1 MNSLKKPKVTIWKLL
16 TQMRL
21 TVILGSL
28 IGFVA
33 FASFIGIEVTS
44 QSGFCD
50 SCHIMNDYYAS
61 WERSTHN
68 EVECLKCHLQPGF
81 TNYMVGKINGL
92 AQTVDCLVGRVGTKA
107 EATVFDVSCLRSE
120 CHSVD
125 KLLDEDIVFG
135 NVKFTHKGHIQ
146 TTIDGIHVTCGTCHN
161 HTHGEEHF
169 SVDNE
174 VCYTC
179 HFVKSDDAS
188 TGVVQ
193 NQCLDCHN
201 IPEGI
206 VTRGL
211 VTINHQ
217 DFVSYDASCEQSC
230 HKKQI
235 VHVSQVSEI
244 SCLHCHTFDKSH
256 SHGESS
262 EQLHAYHTESEKVE
276 CFACHGKVP
285 HGPDKTSTVATMM
298 NCENCHSNTHAVQQ
312 TIFSAEQAA
321 PHEEAVNKKILSPMF
336 LTHVECTGCH
346 VEQDIAEKGT
356 LNSMGTVARATPEA
370 CDTCHEPGTGQ
381 RYVPFWQKNIKSLYQ
396 QVQKQAETAEQRVAL
411 SQVKAIL
418 ESVRTDGSW
427 GVHNLKYTESLLLEA
442 KQLLNEIQSGV

>member
-146 TTIDGIHVTCGTCHN
+146 TA
-161 HTHGEEHF
+161 E
-169 SVDNE
+169 
-174 VCYTC
+174 
-179 HFVKSDDAS
+179 
-188 TGVVQ
+188 
-193 NQCLDCHN
+193 
-201 IPEGI
+201 P
-206 VTRGL
+206 
-211 VTINHQ
+211 VTITPMEKNI
-217 DFVSYDASCEQSC
+217 F
-230 HKKQI
+230 
-235 VHVSQVSEI
+235 
-244 SCLHCHTFDKSH
+244 LWTTKS
-256 SHGESS
+256 
-262 EQLHAYHTESEKVE
+262 
-276 CFACHGKVP
+276 
-285 HGPDKTSTVATMM
+285 ATR
-298 NCENCHSNTHAVQQ
+298 V
-312 TIFSAEQAA
+312 
-321 PHEEAVNKKILSPMF
+321 ILSKAMR
-336 LTHVECTGCH
+336 
-346 VEQDIAEKGT
+346 Q
-356 LNSMGTVARATPEA
+356 
-370 CDTCHEPGTGQ
+370 
-381 RYVPFWQKNIKSLYQ
+381 VPAWFKIN
-396 QVQKQAETAEQRVAL
+396 V
-411 SQVKAIL
+411 
-418 ESVRTDGSW
+418 
-427 GVHNLKYTESLLLEA
+427 
-442 KQLLNEIQSGV
+442 